1 MGTTKLPTNARI
13 DILQNSF
20 STAWLNILSSDAA
33 PVAEAISNKISSAS
47 KTMTLPLSLP
57 QKGFRKIQ
65 GAIESNPIDVEPVI
79 VTADTY
85 VDQFEISEDDF
96 NDQKD
101 NALIDLYQPQFNEL
115 ANRAKIFEDELL
127 IQYLEGSN
135 TKSFDGEALFSDSHT
150 WGGRTTVTQDNNLGL
165 SLSADNLKTAIASL
179 RKFKDHL
186 GQVIGLRGQRLT
198 LVVPP
203 DLEFTAL
210 QLANAAFYPST
221 ISGTSGVGSNV
232 FQGAF
237 DVVVGD
243 RLNGNYWYL
252 VAGRPVNFVERLSPQ
267 IKLIWNELERKFV
280 VRGTI
285 REGVGIGS
293 WNQIIRSTV

>member
-1 MGTTKLPTNARI
+1 ML
-13 DILQNSF
+13 
-20 STAWLNILSSDAA
+20 
-33 PVAEAISNKISSAS
+33 ISLRS
-47 KTMTLPLSLP
+47 
-57 QKGFRKIQ
+57 
-65 GAIESNPIDVEPVI
+65 
-79 VTADTY
+79 
-85 VDQFEISEDDF
+85 SEDDF

-101 NALIDLYQPQFNEL
+101 NELIDLYQPKFNEL
-115 ANRAKIFEDELL
+115 ANRAKLFEDELL
-127 IQYLEGSN
+127 ISYLESAS
-135 TKSFDGEALFSDSHT
+135 TTSFDGEALFSDAHT
-150 WGGRTTVTQDNNLGL
+150 WGGRTAATQDNNLGL

-210 QLANAAFYPST
+210 QLANGTFYPSAV
-221 ISGTSGVGSNV
+221 SGTSGVGSNPFV
-232 FQGAF
+232 GAF
-237 DVVVGD
+237 DVVTGD

-252 VAGRPVNFVERLSPQ
+252 VAGRPFSLVERLSPQ

-280 VRGTI
+280 VRGII

-293 WNQIIRSTV
+293 WNQIVRSTV